1 MRLYELMTAGTTLHP
16 HYAVGTWVTDPSHS
30 EISFTVK
37 HLQISKVRGFF
48 RKFDVTITTAEDF
61 EDSTVEATIDVAS
74 VDTNQETRDNHLRT
88 GDFFLVEEFPTATF
102 RSTRISGTPDD
113 FAIEGDFALR
123 GVTKPITLKGE
134 FGGLEHDGYGNLHAG
149 ATATTKINRKDWGVE
164 YNAVLE
170 SGGMLLG
177 EDVTLNFDIQ
187 VVLQQG

>member
-1 MRLYELMTAGTTLHP
+1 MTIGTSLHPEYVAGTWT
-16 HYAVGTWVTDPSHS
+16 VDPAHS

-48 RKFDVTITTAEDF
+48 RRFDVTITTAEDF

-74 VDTNQETRDNHLRT
+74 VDTNQEMRDNHLRT

-102 RSTRISGTPDD
+102 RSTSVSGTPDD
-113 FAIEGDFALR
+113 FVIVGDFTLR

-134 FGGLEHDGYGNLHAG
+134 FGGIERDGYGNLHAG
-149 ATATTKINRKDWGVE
+149 ATATTKINRLDFGVQ
-164 YNAVLE
+164 YNSVLE

-177 EDVTLNFDIQ
+177 DEVTLHLDIQ
-187 VVLQQG
+187 VILQA

>member
-1 MRLYELMTAGTTLHP
+1 MTIGTAISPAYVT
-16 HYAVGTWVTDPSHS
+16 GTWVSDPAHS

-48 RKFDVTITTAEDF
+48 RSFAVSITTADEF
-61 EDSTVEATIDVAS
+61 ENSVVEATIDVAS

-102 RSTRISGTPDD
+102 RSTAISGTPDD
-113 FAIEGDFALR
+113 FSIVGDFTLR

-134 FGGLEHDGYGNLHAG
+134 FGGLEKDGYGNLHAG
-149 ATATTKINRKDWGVE
+149 ATATTKLNRKDWGVE

-177 EDVTLNFDIQ
+177 EDITLNLDIQ
-187 VVLQQG
+187 VILQP